1 MIATVYSWVAP
12 VFFKVIAITIETKAF
27 LMQSRNE
34 MEKNQVRSQHFM
46 LRAIAS
52 KMVSFFWCQAIFHA
66 CEGTIGRN
74 GPEIAE
80 KLVEL
85 KEVNLVLW
93 LSVGLW
99 SGWLAMSSKKA
110 WCEDVK
116 SSVCVYVHS
125 KYVSM
130 YVISIYS
137 CHCSVIVHLMNDPQ
151 PCPQCIRKRK

>member
-1 MIATVYSWVAP
+1 MVATVYSWVAP

-27 LMQSRNE
+27 LMQSRKE
-34 MEKNQVRSQHFM
+34 MKKKQVRSQHFM

-52 KMVSFFWCQAIFHA
+52 HIWCEIFLVLEAIFHA

-85 KEVNLVLW
+85 KEEPCDGPTGGSLVLW
-93 LSVGLW
+93 LPLETVKD
-99 SGWLAMSSKKA
+99 GWLCLPGKA

-116 SSVCVYVHS
+116 LVKVCVCTQFLH
-125 KYVSM
+125 VSM
-130 YVISIYS
+130 YVISIY
-137 CHCSVIVHLMNDPQ
+137 VIALSLST
-151 PCPQCIRKRK
+151 